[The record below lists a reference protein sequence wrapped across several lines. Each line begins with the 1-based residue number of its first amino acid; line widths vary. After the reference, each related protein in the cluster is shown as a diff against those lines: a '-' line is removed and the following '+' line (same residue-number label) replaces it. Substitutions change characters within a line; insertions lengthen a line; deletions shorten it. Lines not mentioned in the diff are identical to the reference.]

1 MIIEELKEIFKSETI
16 KPTFDFVHIILALFI
31 FEKHSEGIGR
41 YRLKEELLIGSG
53 TSRSLVT
60 KLKEKIHFLT
70 LVGDKN
76 KKRGHILTKNGLNY
90 LNRIKEIIPVLEKG
104 DLAVLKDAIVEPE
117 NARIYFC
124 QIKNK
129 GERLT
134 NGIEQRDAAIK
145 IGGMGATCLVFDGLN
160 LNYALNIAS
169 EKDKLKMKISKK
181 MQAYFIEE
189 LNNFN
194 SKLEKNDVIIIGLG
208 NSQIEFD
215 NLTKKDREN
224 KKSSDLASLNAAR
237 RARLSAL
244 NAALTLL

>member
-1 MIIEELKEIFKSETI
+1 MIEELKEMFKSETI

-60 KLKEKIHFLT
+60 KLKEKIHFLI
-70 LVGDKN
+70 VFGDKN
-76 KKRGHILTKNGLNY
+76 KKRGHILTKKGLNY
-90 LNRIKEIIPVLEKG
+90 LNSIKEIIPVLGKG
-104 DLAVLKDAIVEPE
+104 DLAVLKDAIVESE
-117 NARIYFC
+117 NAHVYFC

-145 IGGMGATCLVFDGLN
+145 IGGMGATCLVFDGFN
-160 LNYALNIAS
+160 LKYALNIAS
-169 EKDKLKMKISKK
+169 ENDKLKMKISKK
-181 MQAYFIEE
+181 MQTYFIEE
-189 LNNFN
+189 LIKFN

-208 NSQIEFD
+208 NRQIELD
-215 NLTKKDREN
+215 KLTIENREK
-224 KKSSDLASLNAAR
+224 KKSSDIASLNAAR
-237 RARLSAL
+237 RARLAAL